1 MLESD
6 HESAPRRTR
15 SADAGVCATT
25 SSNSEGRAQRLGM
38 SAFDDDAG
46 DRPGLCVDLR
56 STVDDFRQ
64 FLHSESVGAYLGLT
78 PRRYQSGE
86 IDRVGWITQVG
97 DGAHRP
103 V

>member
-38 SAFDDDAG
+38 SALMTM
-46 DRPGLCVDLR
+46 PGIGPV
-56 STVDDFRQ
+56 S
-64 FLHSESVGAYLGLT
+64 ALT
-78 PRRYQSGE
+78 FAPPWTISGNSC
-86 IDRVGWITQVG
+86 IPNPWALISG
-97 DGAHRP
+97 
-103 V
+103 